1 MNTEQLEKSIIKT
14 VSSIFSLKNKDSE
27 SGEFHALRIKLASLI
42 WKWASLTFNKAQ
54 LQNAGEEVMICI
66 NRSLKS
72 YRGEAKKYINYISSA
87 LSKEIRRA
95 NQKLSIEEKN
105 IIRLPDKKI
114 RKIKD
119 IIHYAEKCGKN
130 INNFETQKWISNS
143 FDYSMEEIT
152 KLLSW
157 YSCSNVKSEYESFED
172 RTEVSIFDITDV
184 CKKTGYKSTEEL
196 YLLKEENEN
205 IKGELHKTIAKIEAI
220 FLEEKEN
227 THNQLCS
234 KHYLKALLT
243 RQFLEELNK
252 INCYECEEIIAF
264 IEKTQF
270 CDSLVC
276 DAFIKEALPSQ
287 QEIAIRFG
295 KDKTDASRKLKKF
308 IKKFNNY
315 KINMM

>member
-1 MNTEQLEKSIIKT
+1 MDRDQLEKNIIKI
-14 VSSIFSLKNKDSE
+14 VSSIFFLQNQDAKN
-27 SGEFHALRIKLASLI
+27 GEFHTLRTKLADLI
-42 WKWASLTFNKAQ
+42 WRWASLTFNKAQ
-54 LQNAGEEVMICI
+54 LQNATEEVMKCI

-87 LSKEIRRA
+87 LSKEIKRA
-95 NQKLSIEEKN
+95 NKKLSIEEKN

-114 RKIKD
+114 RRIKD
-119 IIHYAEKCGKN
+119 ISHYAEQCGKN
-130 INNFETQKWISNS
+130 INSFETQMWLSNY
-143 FDYSMEEIT
+143 FGYSMKEISE
-152 KLLSW
+152 LLSW
-157 YSCSNVKSEYESFED
+157 YSCSNVKSEHESFED

-227 THNQLCS
+227 THSQLCS

-252 INCYECEEIIAF
+252 INCYECKEIIAF
-264 IEKTQF
+264 MEKTQF

-276 DAFIKEALPSQ
+276 NAFIKEALPSQ
-287 QEIAIRFG
+287 QEIAMRFG
-295 KDKTDASRKLKKF
+295 KDKTDASRKLKGF
-308 IKKFNNY
+308 IKKIRAY
-315 KINMM
+315 RI

>member
-143 FDYSMEEIT
+143 FDYSMEEISE
-152 KLLSW
+152 LLSW
-157 YSCSNVKSEYESFED
+157 YSSLNVKSEYESFED

-184 CKKTGYKSTEEL
+184 CKKTGYKST
-196 YLLKEENEN
+196 
-205 IKGELHKTIAKIEAI
+205 ELHKTIAKIEAI

-264 IEKTQF
+264 IEKAQF